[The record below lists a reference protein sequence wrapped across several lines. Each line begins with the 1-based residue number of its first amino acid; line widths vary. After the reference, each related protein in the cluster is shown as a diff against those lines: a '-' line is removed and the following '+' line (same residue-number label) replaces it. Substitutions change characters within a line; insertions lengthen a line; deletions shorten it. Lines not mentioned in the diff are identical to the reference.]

1 MLVTSE
7 RLEAQ
12 REYLTRSEYAW
23 GGTLDFG
30 VLKTLITAT
39 RVLLGGH
46 MHPVKGRHADGG
58 TAVDGGTYHP
68 L

>member
-1 MLVTSE
+1 VRDWKHNVSI
-7 RLEAQ
+7 
-12 REYLTRSEYAW
+12 SPDPEYAW

>member
-1 MLVTSE
+1 MSI
-7 RLEAQ
+7 
-12 REYLTRSEYAW
+12 SPDPEYAW
-23 GGTLDFG
+23 GGALDFG

-39 RVLLGGH
+39 RVLGEH